1 MTRLPNFIIIGSMK
15 CATSS
20 LHEHLAAQPGI
31 FMSTPKEP
39 NFFSDEAVFAR
50 GMDWYT
56 GLFSSADAGDL
67 CGESSTHYTKL
78 PVHAGVVERLA
89 QHTPDAKFIY
99 VMRHP
104 VDRLVSAYIHEW
116 SERTITEPIDQ
127 AVRKHARLIDYSRYA
142 MQLRPYLE
150 RFGPDRVLPV
160 FFESM
165 RDRPQDTLER
175 VCEFIGFEG
184 DPRWSDAVGRQ
195 NVSAQRMR
203 SSAWRDALVNLPL
216 LSTIRRTLVP
226 QGVRDKIKNM
236 WTMNERPALSEDALA
251 YVTAELDQDLA
262 EIGRWLGIDGLS
274 CATFKDKALVG
285 PYDWRPDAAGRGEAA

>member
-1 MTRLPNFIIIGSMK
+1 MMRKPDFIIVGAMK

-20 LHEHLAAQPGI
+20 LHEQLAAQTGL

-39 NFFSDEAVFAR
+39 NFFSDEDVFVR

-56 GLFSSADAGDL
+56 GLFASADNGDL

-89 QHTPDAKFIY
+89 EHTPDAKFIY

-116 SERTITEPIDQ
+116 SERTITESIDE
-127 AVRKHARLIDYSRYA
+127 AVRKHTRLIDYSRYA

-150 RFGPDRVLPV
+150 RFGPERVLPV
-160 FFESM
+160 FFEAM
-165 RDRPQDTLER
+165 HDRPQDTLER
-175 VCEFIGFEG
+175 VCRFIGYQG
-184 DPRWSDAVGRQ
+184 DPRWSETVGQQ

-216 LSTIRRTLVP
+216 LSTIRKTLVP
-226 QGVRDKIKNM
+226 QGVRDKVKSM
-236 WTMNERPALSEDALA
+236 WTMNERPELSGDALSYA
-251 YVTAELDQDLA
+251 TTELDRDLA
-262 EIGRWLGIDGLS
+262 ELGAWLGIDGLS
-274 CATFKDKALVG
+274 CATFKDKAQAG
-285 PYDWRPDAAGRGEAA
+285 PHDWRPDAAGRGEAA